1 MATERIY
8 QQVRGETGLT
18 DVKITVYN
26 SAGTA
31 EVTSQDMTEVGST
44 GIYYYDFTYTS
55 AGNYTAVVS
64 SSSLGF
70 QATQT
75 VSIAMSYPVGEIG
88 YLDIKADIGEAYNQV
103 GGINNNLGTTSAILQ
118 RLIARAET
126 DVTDVTGTTTGY
138 NQPIRYLADAYALT
152 HCLSSLGPESDN
164 ETKILNMRNNFI
176 ELAKTAFRRK
186 GKDYDNIAPA
196 WVHIN
201 D

>member
-26 SAGTA
+26 SSGTA
-31 EVTSQDMTEVGST
+31 EVSNQDMTEVGSS

-64 SSSLGF
+64 SSTLNF

-75 VSIAMSYPVGEIG
+75 VSVAMSYPAGEIG
-88 YLDIKADIGEAYNQV
+88 YLDIKTDIGEAYNQI
-103 GGINNNLGTTSAILQ
+103 GGINNNLGTTSAIVQ

-126 DVTDVTGTTTGY
+126 DVKDVTGTTANYT
-138 NQPIRYLADAYALT
+138 QPIRYLADAYSLA
-152 HCLSSLGPESDN
+152 HCMASLGPESEN
-164 ETKILNMRNNFI
+164 ATQLLNMKTHFI
-176 ELAKTAFRRK
+176 DLAKVAFRRK
-186 GKDYDNIAPA
+186 GKDYENIVPA
-196 WVHIN
+196 WVHVN